1 MMERSRMRS
10 IVRPAYAGALAISL
24 SACGGSLPAQSPVAP
39 VVQGAASVHRSAGAL
54 GPVVTSQFGGEIF
67 GWDMNQNGNDGVLTE
82 TVLGSTTINAI
93 ETFDETTGKI
103 TKVVQKT
110 QGLNPEPVADA
121 IAGSDVG
128 IVDVER
134 QKIKHAQFQRNDYF
148 DLIDPVTGEKIT
160 GRSKPAQMHGI
171 VPNFVTNNQASP
183 NQVMMALYPDKRG
196 VDQVGL
202 YAYDTAHNVWGKRV
216 DFPKVFLFQ
225 NGFPNYAAVDA
236 TTNEAVV
243 AYLGRQRYNPHE
255 SATFYVM
262 DAATG
267 KHLRSFYG
275 RGFGWPNGMA
285 VDPTTDTLCTTTTG
299 DMDVEFYNLSTG
311 KGKAVKIP
319 VLYPKGPLTNG
330 AAVAADPIHH
340 LFLVAQ
346 LDSTFAPTGSTVI
359 VYDERGKL
367 VEYING
373 FNFFSPFS
381 VVAPHLAVNPS
392 NRTGY
397 VNDFNNPNLNQ
408 LQEFSY

>member
-1 MMERSRMRS
+1 MMERPRIRS

-39 VVQGAASVHRSAGAL
+39 VVQGAASVHRAGGAL

-134 QKIKHAQFQRNDYF
+134 QKIKHSQFQRNDYF

-160 GRSKPAQMHGI
+160 GRSKPVQMHGI

-183 NQVMMALYPDKRG
+183 NQVMMALYPGKRG

-202 YAYDTAHNVWGKRV
+202 YTYDTAHNVWGKRV